1 MPHIIGTAGHIDH
14 GKTALIRALTGQE
27 TDRLK
32 EERERGISIDL
43 GFAYMDLASGERVG
57 IVDVPGHERFIRN
70 MLAGAHGI
78 DLVLLV
84 VAADDGVMPQTEE
97 HLDILHLLGAAH
109 GVVAITKADLVD
121 AARLRAVREEV
132 EILLDG
138 TTLEGAPIVAV
149 SSTTGSGLDELR
161 RTLETAL
168 HGYRRTEASGPFRMP
183 VDRAFVMH
191 GHGVVVTGTAIAG
204 TVRVGDAVRLHPGG
218 HDARVRSVQVHG
230 GEVDA
235 AGYGQRVALNLAG
248 VERAGVARGHVVCDP
263 SLDRTTDR
271 CDVWMEIRPAAGQPV
286 KSHDSVH
293 VHVGTAETMGK
304 LVLLDGGDVL
314 APRAAGLG
322 QLVLRDRVH
331 ALRGDRFILR
341 NASAQRTIGGGVVV
355 HPFAWRHAR
364 SEAAVPER
372 LRALHRAATPGAVVS
387 ALLALEP
394 AFAVGLDDLAQ
405 ASALPLA
412 AVLEAL
418 KADPTVRLL
427 PDAAKPAACTTAEKW
442 ERLRAAAIETLA
454 AAHRREP
461 LSPGLEMESLRSQL
475 APDLPAKLFRAVVD
489 ALVAA
494 GALAREDSVLRLP
507 THKVALRQDER
518 ELGARAEALIAAG
531 GYTPPD
537 LKQLESQL
545 GVTRQRL
552 QSVLQQLERE
562 GRVARIG
569 GDLYFARDPLD
580 RARALL
586 RGHAEAHGEISAAT
600 FRDLLGAS
608 RKFSISL
615 LDYFDRTG
623 FTLRVGDI
631 RKLRR

>member
-1 MPHIIGTAGHIDH
+1 MPHVIGTAGHIDH

-43 GFAYMDLASGERVG
+43 GFAYLDLPDGERVG

-84 VAADDGVMPQTEE
+84 VAADDGPMPQTEE
-97 HLDILHLLGAAH
+97 HLDILHLLGARH

-121 AARLRAVREEV
+121 QARLRAVHEEV
-132 EILLDG
+132 EILLAG
-138 TTLEGAPIVAV
+138 TTLEGSPVVPV
-149 SSTTGSGLDELR
+149 SSATGNGMDVLR
-161 RTLETAL
+161 HTLERAL
-168 HGYRRTEASGPFRMP
+168 REYRRSAAPGPFRMP

-204 TVRVGDAVRLHPGG
+204 TVRVGDAVRIQPGG
-218 HDARVRSVQVHG
+218 HEARVRSVQVHG

-248 VERAGVARGHVVCDP
+248 VERAGVTRGHVVCDP
-263 SLDRTTDR
+263 SLDRDTER
-271 CDVWMEIRPAAGQPV
+271 CDVWVEIRPSATRPV
-286 KSHDSVH
+286 KSHDAVH
-293 VHVGTAETMGK
+293 VHLGTAETMGK
-304 LVLLDGGDVL
+304 LVLIEGGEAL
-314 APRAAGLG
+314 APRRAAFA
-322 QLVLRDRVH
+322 QLVLRDPLH

-341 NASAQRTIGGGVVV
+341 NASAQRTIGGGSVV
-355 HPFAWRHAR
+355 HPFARRHSR
-364 SEAAVPER
+364 GEPGLIDG
-372 LRALHRAATPGAVVS
+372 LRALHGATTPGEIVG

-394 AFAVGLDDLAQ
+394 AFAVGLDYLAQ
-405 ASALPLA
+405 TAALTPA
-412 AVLEAL
+412 AVMNAL
-418 KADPTVRLL
+418 QTVPTVRLL
-427 PDAAKPAACTTAEKW
+427 PEAEKPTACTTAAKW
-442 ERLRAAAIETLA
+442 ERLRAEASAALA
-454 AAHRREP
+454 AAHRCEP
-461 LSPGLEMESLRSQL
+461 LSPGLEMESLRSRL
-475 APDLPAKLFRAVVD
+475 APDVPAKLFRAVVD

-494 GALAREDSVLRLP
+494 GTLVRQESVLHLP
-507 THKVALRQDER
+507 THKVALRQDEW
-518 ELGARAEALIAAG
+518 ELGVRAEALLAAG

-537 LKQLESQL
+537 LKQLETQL
-545 GVTRQRL
+545 GATRQRL
-552 QSVLQQLERE
+552 QTVLQQLERE

-569 GDLYFARDPLD
+569 GDLYFARESLD
-580 RARALL
+580 RARGLL
-586 RGHAEAHGEISAAT
+586 RSHVETHGEISAAT